1 MPRMCLLGYA
11 LADASPSMLDAFYLY
26 LMPRM
31 CLLGSGL
38 AVALPSLLEVGGA

>member
-1 MPRMCLLGYA
+1 
-11 LADASPSMLDAFYLY
+11 MLDAFYLY